1 MTAAHKT
8 RGGAA
13 QLFRAR
19 ADFPEEVNHADSELI
34 GDGDL
39 AKMVRLALTDP
50 DGEVW
55 RYSIRAGE
63 VTLFGDQIRLW
74 KPKEPSLGD

>member
-1 MTAAHKT
+1 MTAAHEQ

-13 QLFRAR
+13 QLYRAR
-19 ADFPEEVNHADSELI
+19 ADFPEEVNHADAELV

-50 DGEVW
+50 DDEVW
-55 RYSIRAGE
+55 RYSIRAGGE
-63 VTLFGDQIRLW
+63 VLPGNQIRDW
-74 KPKEPSLGD
+74 KPET

>member
-1 MTAAHKT
+1 MTAAHEW
-8 RGGAA
+8 RGGTA

-19 ADFPEEVNHADSELI
+19 ADFQKEVNHSDSELI

-39 AKMVRLALTDP
+39 AKMVRIALTDP

-63 VTLFGDQIRLW
+63 MTLLGDQIRRW
-74 KPKEPSLGD
+74 TPRKPSSS